1 MFMLY
6 ICLSSNLSN
15 YEIDKKKLDL
25 HTNNMI
31 CLKTVEKYIYWQ
43 EININ
48 LQTTKQSEQSWCGIY
63 FHCFKFI
70 SSDKVSDTNIRW

>member
-31 CLKTVEKYIYWQ
+31 CLNTVEKYI
-43 EININ
+43 
-48 LQTTKQSEQSWCGIY
+48 
-63 FHCFKFI
+63 H
-70 SSDKVSDTNIRW
+70 